1 MSSSSEGINKRFI
14 ILLLLKALISHDAR
28 REHFYER
35 RRYWQGMKTQ
45 LQKLALEQ
53 KQQVR
58 ANCFHFTESLGSKG
72 IKTAKSSLGSLTSK
86 DVQELQCPTL
96 C

>member
-1 MSSSSEGINKRFI
+1 
-14 ILLLLKALISHDAR
+14 
-28 REHFYER
+28 
-35 RRYWQGMKTQ
+35 MKTQ

-58 ANCFHFTESLGSKG
+58 ARCFHFAESLGSKG

-86 DVQELQCPTL
+86 DVQELQWLTL